1 MQIALAIATITIKY
15 FRCTLKHAGCGREFN
30 FLHWMKRNKGVH
42 WFNASAYAWKC
53 TSWTF
58 LNFDTNTYPHLFY
71 HLLFEPSI
79 KIHNAPKM
87 YLLHAHNECI
97 HSIVVFSSLLHSIFS
112 ISRVAFTLEHNCKW
126 SNGHIHSNTF
136 MRSCVN
142 AVIRIA
148 LIDCLL
154 NEFDVKVCK

>member
-1 MQIALAIATITIKY
+1 MNDKKKNEVQIALAIATITIKF

-58 LNFDTNTYPHLFY
+58 LNFDTNTYPHSFY

-97 HSIVVFSSLLHSIFS
+97 HSIVVFQVYYTPFSLSQGWHS
-112 ISRVAFTLEHNCKW
+112 HW
-126 SNGHIHSNTF
+126 NTTVNDRTGTF
-136 MRSCVN
+136 ILTRSCVH
-142 AVIRIA
+142 A
-148 LIDCLL
+148 LMLL
-154 NEFDVKVCK
+154 FASLS